1 MYYNIDM
8 RLSRGKQKGI
18 RKGCHAISGTSR
30 RKTSKIYKKQYRGQ
44 GR

>member
-1 MYYNIDM
+1 M
-8 RLSRGKQKGI
+8 RLTRSKQKGI

-30 RKTSKIYKKQYRGQ
+30 RKTSKIYKKRYRGQ